1 MLFKAIRIL
10 LSLILLFGMLYLGK
24 LMETLLPIGISDSIW
39 GMLILFACLV
49 IGVVKVEW
57 VTPSARPLTRYM
69 TVFFIPVCA
78 EIIEHIDVLQSHLL
92 SFVLSNVLSTTL
104 SLVLIG
110 LFAQWIFHRS
120 GHH

>member
-1 MLFKAIRIL
+1 MIFKVIRLL
-10 LSLILLFGMLYLGK
+10 LSLSLLFGMLYLGK
-24 LMETLLPIGISDSIW
+24 LIAYLIPIGISDSIW
-39 GMLILFACLV
+39 GMLLLFACLV

-78 EIIEHIDVLQSHLL
+78 EIIEHVDVLYSHVVSFLL
-92 SFVLSNVLSTTL
+92 TNVLSTTL

-110 LFAQWIFHRS
+110 LFAQKMFHRYK
-120 GHH
+120 